1 MFGSSFLSSTNL
13 QPIQQTVYRALVL
26 TPIVYYCQTH
36 SMMRLSAEKKD
47 GLLLTQKEAWWSA
60 FGAGRSTATH

>member
-1 MFGSSFLSSTNL
+1 LVQVFFPQPNL
-13 QPIQQTVYRALVL
+13 QPIQQTVYRALVF
-26 TPIVYYCQTH
+26 TPIVYYRQKTH

-47 GLLLTQKEAWWSA
+47 GLLLAQKEAWWSA